1 MSANINVSID
11 INNGKTAKLL
21 TAGKYC
27 DRDILLTVEGYTG
40 EELDA
45 KYQDGYGVG
54 YQDGEDAGYT
64 AGHQDGENVGYT
76 AGYQN
81 GEDAGYT
88 QGKADA
94 ENELLDYENDKVTT
108 LEQFTFYKSKLR
120 RISLPNVTSSV
131 DGSVFTC
138 CPNLE
143 ELYLPN
149 YTGSKTGH
157 FCEYSPNL
165 RVVDLGYAT
174 SIGSKA
180 FQGCFSLKALVLR
193 SPDVIHIQDLEIFDD
208 CPLGEVSVYVP
219 EHLITDYQDDGDLG
233 YYSATNW
240 DFLTDP
246 YSLEY
251 EITKNYVTLVPL
263 EGSEYE

>member
-54 YQDGEDAGYT
+54 YQDGED
-64 AGHQDGENVGYT
+64 VGY
-76 AGYQN
+76 A
-81 GEDAGYT
+81 

-131 DGSVFTC
+131 GGSVFTR

-193 SPDVIHIQDLEIFDD
+193 SPDVVHIQDLEIFDD
-208 CPLGEVSVYVP
+208 CPVGEVRVYVP
-219 EHLITDYQDDGDLG
+219 EHLITDYQDDGDQG